1 LQILRFCKDYPKKVQ
16 IDKDR
21 EIPMNNGLNV
31 CGNIVGLPTLGSQTI
46 AALQETQESPPQP
59 MSSPNP
65 VRCGDLHGSSE
76 PMQQLFQLIAR
87 VAPTRANVLIA
98 GESGTGKEVVAN
110 AIHQMGK
117 EKDKPFIAL
126 NCGAVSP
133 QLIEA
138 ELFGHERG
146 SFTGAIRMHKGCFER
161 AGGGTL
167 FLDELTEMPMEMQVK
182 LLRVLETGRFCRVG
196 ADEEMHVK
204 VRVIAATNR
213 SPQAAVD
220 AGLMRS
226 DLFYRLAVFPIE
238 VPPLRERADDIEL
251 LAKLF
256 LSRLNQEENTKK
268 IFSKASRRFMREY
281 HWPGNVRELKNMVHR
296 AYILADHEL
305 DIMRAVGPV
314 RQVVAPLETDC
325 VTFPLGSRLAE
336 AEQRL
341 IFATLGYCGG
351 NKTLTAEVL
360 GVSLKTLYNRLNEYQ
375 AKIFTGD
382 PAGPSQPCGANVSL

>member
-1 LQILRFCKDYPKKVQ
+1 VQ
-16 IDKDR
+16 IDKDG
-21 EIPMNNGLNV
+21 EIAMNNGPNV

-46 AALQETQESPPQP
+46 AALQAQTEAQESPSQAI
-59 MSSPNP
+59 SSPNP
-65 VRCGDLHGSSE
+65 ARCGDLHGVSE
-76 PMQQLFQLIAR
+76 PMQQLFQLIAK

-98 GESGTGKEVVAN
+98 GESGTGKEVVAS

-126 NCGAVSP
+126 NCGAISP

-182 LLRVLETGRFCRVG
+182 LLRVLETGRFCRIG

-238 VPPLRERADDIEL
+238 VPPLRERTDDIEL

-256 LSRLNQEENTKK
+256 LSRLNEEENTKK
-268 IFSKASRRFMREY
+268 IFSKVSHRFMREY

-305 DIMRAVGPV
+305 DVMRAVGPV
-314 RQVVAPLETDC
+314 RQVVAPLESDC

-382 PAGPSQPCGANVSL
+382 PTGPSQPCGANVSL